1 MLNAAGG
8 NEASRRGMRRRGREP
23 GFTLIELAVVVFL
36 ITLLLGSLLVPLR
49 TQVQQRQIS
58 ETTKQ
63 LEEYKE
69 TLIGFA
75 LQNGYLP
82 CADKTGGGG
91 AGTANDGVED
101 FDTATGLCTTAEG
114 NLPWVTLGIANSDVW
129 GNRFRYR
136 VTGEFSQRSPLARFT
151 LASAG
156 NNIVCTTAA
165 SCTGAAVLT
174 NSAPVVITSHGRNG
188 FGAFNTSTGNQN
200 PLPASNDELENTD
213 GDATF
218 VSRPASE
225 TGAVAGEFDDIVAWL
240 SSGLLFSRMVA
251 GGQLP

>member
-1 MLNAAGG
+1 MCC
-8 NEASRRGMRRRGREP
+8 RGRES

-63 LEEYKE
+63 IEESKE

-82 CADKTGGGG
+82 CPDKTDGGG

-114 NLPWVTLGIANSDVW
+114 NLPWVTLGVANSDVW

-136 VTGEFSQRSPLARFT
+136 VTGEFAQRLPAARFT
-151 LASAG
+151 LASTG
-156 NNIVCTTAA
+156 NNTVSTTTATTA
-165 SCTGAAVLT
+165 TSCPPVAVVVLT
-174 NSAPVVITSHGRNG
+174 NSAPAVIVSHGRNG
-188 FGAFNTSTGNQN
+188 FGAFNANTGTQN
-200 PLPASNDELENTD
+200 FAPASNDELGNTD
-213 GDATF
+213 INATF
-218 VSRPASE
+218 VSRPATE
-225 TGAVAGEFDDIVAWL
+225 TGACVGEFDDIVAWL

>member
-8 NEASRRGMRRRGREP
+8 SKASRRGMRQHRRES

-36 ITLLLGSLLVPLR
+36 ITLLLGSVLVPLR

-58 ETTKQ
+58 ETTRQ

-75 LQNGYLP
+75 NQNQNLP
-82 CADKTGGGG
+82 CPDKTGGGG

-101 FDTATGLCTTAEG
+101 VEATGLCTTAEG
-114 NLPWVTLGIANSDVW
+114 NLPWVTLGVVNSDVW
-129 GNRFRYR
+129 GNRLRYR
-136 VTGEFSQRSPLARFT
+136 VTGEFAQRDLAPRFT
-151 LASAG
+151 LLSTG
-156 NNIVCTTAA
+156 NSTVCTTST
-165 SCTGAAVLT
+165 SCTGAAILT
-174 NSAPVVITSHGRNG
+174 NSTPAVIVSHGRNG
-188 FGAFNTSTGNQN
+188 SGAFNAITGTQN

-213 GDATF
+213 SDATF
-218 VSRPASE
+218 VSRPPSE